1 MCLQECPVTRRYWN
15 AFIALFLIL
24 MISACGGLR
33 YSQVDTEAGNFH
45 PRRLGVLPVDVGTYE
60 EARGT
65 VDQMIA
71 GVLTEKKWFNDVVA
85 GDDINRQ
92 FHANEEFRA
101 VMTDYMAKLKTVNF
115 SDSQLSARIGELCQ
129 VDSFLVVSVDYW
141 NYTTENGDKVGKVSL
156 GIKMIQAET
165 GKVLWKAGHF
175 RAEKYRFIKPELL
188 SVARTLFR
196 EMIGYMPR

>member
-1 MCLQECPVTRRYWN
+1 
-15 AFIALFLIL
+15 

-33 YSQVDTEAGNFH
+33 YSQVDPEAGNFH

-101 VMTDYMAKLKTVNF
+101 IMTDYMAKLKTVNF
-115 SDSQLSARIGELCQ
+115 SDPQLSARIGELCQ

-141 NYTTENGDKVGKVSL
+141 NYT
-156 GIKMIQAET
+156 AET
-165 GKVLWKAGHF
+165 ETKWERSVWASNDSSGNGKSPLEGGPFPDGKIPVHQ
-175 RAEKYRFIKPELL
+175 
-188 SVARTLFR
+188 T
-196 EMIGYMPR
+196 